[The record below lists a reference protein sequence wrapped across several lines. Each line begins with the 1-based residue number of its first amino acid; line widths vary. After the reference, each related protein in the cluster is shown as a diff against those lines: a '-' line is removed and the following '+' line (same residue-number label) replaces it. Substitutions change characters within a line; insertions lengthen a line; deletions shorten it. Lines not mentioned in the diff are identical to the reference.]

1 MSFQIFSKKGAA
13 LVFAAACFLA
23 GGLEAN
29 AQTLVVDKPA
39 TMNVAE
45 RNNVYCAGYVQT
57 SPVDTGTKII
67 GATEEQEQ
75 FFYVQNNDVWINSGA
90 DKGVKVGDKL
100 SVFRPRG
107 TVKSKW
113 SKKGDLGFL
122 VQEVGALEVIRVN
135 SDHSI
140 ARVRTSCDKLLL
152 GDLVQP
158 LEARTSPVA
167 NPRPALDRYADPS
180 GKATGRLIFGRDG
193 YEMFGRDQIVYI
205 DLGAEDNVKIGDYVT
220 IFRPL
225 GKGHVLKSNSS
236 EAVEARVSDFGSGAF
251 KGSEFSNQAPR
262 KSGERARGSV
272 VSEADAKEGR
282 PDNLRKVVGEA
293 VVLNVKERTATVVIT
308 RTAQEI
314 VTGDWVEVQ

>member
-75 FFYVQNNDVWINSGA
+75 VFYVQNNDVWINAGA

-122 VQEVGALEVIRVN
+122 VQEVGALEIIRVN

-225 GKGHVLKSNSS
+225 G
-236 EAVEARVSDFGSGAF
+236 
-251 KGSEFSNQAPR
+251 
-262 KSGERARGSV
+262 
-272 VSEADAKEGR
+272 
-282 PDNLRKVVGEA
+282 
-293 VVLNVKERTATVVIT
+293 
-308 RTAQEI
+308 
-314 VTGDWVEVQ
+314 